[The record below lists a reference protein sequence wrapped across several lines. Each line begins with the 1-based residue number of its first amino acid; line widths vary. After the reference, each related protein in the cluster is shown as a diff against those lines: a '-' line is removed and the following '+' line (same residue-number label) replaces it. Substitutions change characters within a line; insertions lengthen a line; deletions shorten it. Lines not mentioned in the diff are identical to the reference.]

1 MHSLGIRGWKRHMT
15 CLNNKMNNNYHVMA
29 VAATIFTLAL
39 VMVVSSMATQIAATT
54 PTTSNTTATSNITA
68 TTPFFPSFWN
78 YHCLQCA
85 QKIM

>member
-1 MHSLGIRGWKRHMT
+1 MT